1 MPHTQESPADL
12 GRSLRFAAEVAR
24 MTLESS
30 LDYVAPEDRAEV
42 AERLLVSVDGLHR
55 LLQNVEPTAGQ
66 LPSAVRFA
74 AEVAALTLDRAPL
87 LLADLNGELERLQ
100 SNLYGL
106 HRLLRTDRPES
117 VNMDL
122 RFGAL
127 NMDLRFG
134 AFVSELARDCVM
146 KLETPADRAT
156 REALADRLQPML
168 YGLYELLRE
177 ARESAGQL
185 PDGGHAVSFAYAVAG
200 MTLDRV
206 PLLRG
211 DWDADDADT
220 QTELADNLASSL
232 AGLHRYLYNAAD
244 DAFNELAKPRAVLA
258 SVEANRAPLRNP
270 LQAPAAVG

>member
-1 MPHTQESPADL
+1 MPHTQESPADF
-12 GRSLRFAAEVAR
+12 GRSLRFGAEVAR

-30 LDYVAPEDRAEV
+30 LEYIAPEDRAEV

-55 LLQNVEPTAGQ
+55 LLRNVEPTAGQ
-66 LPSAVRFA
+66 LPSGAAVRFA

-87 LLADLNGELERLQ
+87 LIADLNGELERLQ

-211 DWDADDADT
+211 ELDADS

-258 SVEANRAPLRNP
+258 SVEANRAPLREP
-270 LQAPAAVG
+270 LQAPEVG

>member
-30 LDYVAPEDRAEV
+30 LELTVDIAPEDRAEV
-42 AERLLVSVDGLHR
+42 AERLLISVDGLHR
-55 LLQNVEPTAGQ
+55 LLRNVESTAGQ
-66 LPSAVRFA
+66 LPSGAAVRFA

-87 LLADLNGELERLQ
+87 LLTDLIGELERLQ

-106 HRLLRTDRPES
+106 HRLLRADRQS
-117 VNMDL
+117 VD
-122 RFGAL
+122 
-127 NMDLRFG
+127 MDLRFG

-168 YGLYELLRE
+168 FGLYELLRE

-185 PDGGHAVSFAYAVAG
+185 PDGGNAVRFAYAVAG
-200 MTLDRV
+200 MTLDRI

-211 DWDADDADT
+211 EMDADDADF
-220 QTELADNLASSL
+220 QMELADNLASSL
-232 AGLHRYLYNAAD
+232 AGLHRHLYNAAD
-244 DAFNELAKPRAVLA
+244 DALNELAKPRPVP
-258 SVEANRAPLRNP
+258 SC
-270 LQAPAAVG
+270 QPAARC